1 MKKASV
7 MSRCFAFA
15 RAKFKQFLRLWLL
28 KDNDKSPIMKYFS
41 IKELTKSETAT
52 RLKIDNTPTAEVIDN
67 LTALVD
73 NVLDPLREL
82 YGKPIHISSGY
93 RCPRLNKAV
102 GGVANSQHLTGQAAD
117 INQGSHEENRRLFI
131 YLEEYC
137 TFDQLLWE
145 NGGAWIHVSFRKDGK
160 NRQQVKR
167 ITKK

>member
-1 MKKASV
+1 MRVISN
-7 MSRCFAFA
+7 SCCEY
-15 RAKFKQFLRLWLL
+15 L
-28 KDNDKSPIMKYFS
+28 KDNDNIPIMKYFS

-52 RLKIDNTPTAEVIDN
+52 RLKIDNTPTAEVVDN

>member
-1 MKKASV
+1 ML
-7 MSRCFAFA
+7 
-15 RAKFKQFLRLWLL
+15 LRVIPNSCCCEYL
-28 KDNDKSPIMKYFS
+28 KDNDNTPIMKYFS

-52 RLKIDNTPTAEVIDN
+52 RLKIDNTPTAEVVDN

>member
-1 MKKASV
+1 ML
-7 MSRCFAFA
+7 
-15 RAKFKQFLRLWLL
+15 LRVIPNSCCCEYL
-28 KDNDKSPIMKYFS
+28 KDNDNIPIMKYFS

-52 RLKIDNTPTAEVIDN
+52 RLKIDNTPTAEVVDN

>member
-1 MKKASV
+1 
-7 MSRCFAFA
+7 
-15 RAKFKQFLRLWLL
+15 
-28 KDNDKSPIMKYFS
+28 MKYFS

-52 RLKIDNTPTAEVIDN
+52 RLKIDNTPTAEVVDN

-137 TFDQLLWE
+137 AFDQLLWE

>member
-1 MKKASV
+1 MRVIPS
-7 MSRCFAFA
+7 SCCEY
-15 RAKFKQFLRLWLL
+15 L

-41 IKELTKSETAT
+41 IKELAKSETAT
-52 RLKIDNTPTAEVIDN
+52 RLKIDNTPTAEVVDN

>member
-1 MKKASV
+1 ML
-7 MSRCFAFA
+7 
-15 RAKFKQFLRLWLL
+15 LRVIPNSCCCEYL
-28 KDNDKSPIMKYFS
+28 KDNDNIPIMKYFS

-52 RLKIDNTPTAEVIDN
+52 RLKIDNTPTAEVVDN

-137 TFDQLLWE
+137 AFDQLLWE

>member
-1 MKKASV
+1 
-7 MSRCFAFA
+7 
-15 RAKFKQFLRLWLL
+15 
-28 KDNDKSPIMKYFS
+28 MKYFS
-41 IKELTKSETAT
+41 IKELTKSDTAA
-52 RLKIDNTPTAEVIDN
+52 RLGIDNTPSAAVVEN

-82 YGKPIHISSGY
+82 YGKPIHVSSGY

-102 GGVANSQHLTGQAAD
+102 GGVASSQHLTGQAAD
-117 INQGSHEENRRLFI
+117 LCQGSREENRRLFI

-145 NGGAWIHVSFRKDGK
+145 NGGAWVHVSYRKDGN
-160 NRQQVKR
+160 NRHQVKR

>member
-1 MKKASV
+1 
-7 MSRCFAFA
+7 
-15 RAKFKQFLRLWLL
+15 
-28 KDNDKSPIMKYFS
+28 MKYFS
-41 IKELTKSETAT
+41 IKELTKSDTAA
-52 RLKIDNTPTAEVIDN
+52 RLGIDNTPSAAVVEN

-82 YGKPIHISSGY
+82 YGKPIHVSSGY

-117 INQGSHEENRRLFI
+117 LCQGSREENRRLFI

-145 NGGAWIHVSFRKDGK
+145 NGGAWVHVSYRKDGN
-160 NRQQVKR
+160 NRHQVKR

>member
-1 MKKASV
+1 
-7 MSRCFAFA
+7 
-15 RAKFKQFLRLWLL
+15 
-28 KDNDKSPIMKYFS
+28 MKYFS
-41 IKELTKSETAT
+41 IKELAKSETAT
-52 RLKIDNTPTAEVIDN
+52 RLKIDNTPTAEVVDN

>member
-1 MKKASV
+1 
-7 MSRCFAFA
+7 
-15 RAKFKQFLRLWLL
+15 
-28 KDNDKSPIMKYFS
+28 MKYFS

-145 NGGAWIHVSFRKDGK
+145 NGGAWVHVSFRKDGK

>member
-1 MKKASV
+1 
-7 MSRCFAFA
+7 
-15 RAKFKQFLRLWLL
+15 
-28 KDNDKSPIMKYFS
+28 MKYFS
-41 IKELTKSETAT
+41 IKELTKSDTAA
-52 RLKIDNTPTAEVIDN
+52 RLGIDNTPSVAVVEN

-82 YGKPIHISSGY
+82 YGKPIHVSSGY

-102 GGVANSQHLTGQAAD
+102 GGVASSQHLTGQAAD
-117 INQGSHEENRRLFI
+117 LCQGSREENRRLFI

-145 NGGAWIHVSFRKDGK
+145 NGGAWVHVSYRKDGN
-160 NRQQVKR
+160 NRHQVKR

>member
-1 MKKASV
+1 
-7 MSRCFAFA
+7 
-15 RAKFKQFLRLWLL
+15 
-28 KDNDKSPIMKYFS
+28 MKYFS

-52 RLKIDNTPTAEVIDN
+52 RLKIDNTPTAEVVDN

-145 NGGAWIHVSFRKDGK
+145 NGGAWIHCSYRKDGK

>member
-1 MKKASV
+1 
-7 MSRCFAFA
+7 
-15 RAKFKQFLRLWLL
+15 
-28 KDNDKSPIMKYFS
+28 MKYFS

-52 RLKIDNTPTAEVIDN
+52 RLKIDNTPTAEVVDN

-131 YLEEYC
+131 CLEEYC